1 MKNNTKAVDDSRE
14 FGRAKSDPD
23 FGHVGDFWSTDDK

>member
-1 MKNNTKAVDDSRE
+1 MKNDSKAVDHSRE

-23 FGHVGDFWSTDDK
+23 FGHVGDFQSIDDK